1 MTVARLLVLLFCAQL
16 ASSFLIQRAP
26 LQPPRAADRARRV
39 VAAEGDVK
47 ITVKPPSGSTSAAES
62 DGASA
67 SSNVKIRIKPKGTAA
82 AATPEVPVAVDDDE
96 MKMTVKMPD
105 SVPVVV
111 EQRENL
117 ATPVRSD
124 AEKLL
129 LNATQAANC
138 TRLLQALEMGA
149 NPNMRDPKGR
159 TPLHFVAGIGLAPA
173 CLLLVHY
180 GAQIDVQDEGGL
192 TPMHMAA
199 GYANAQTLKVLVMA
213 GADPSIAGES
223 QGTPLEIVTAL
234 GEVQYQDFMKRR
246 QEDKNPLN
254 KLKKKDDKLEE
265 LKKCMEV
272 LETQEEIMKVRSGP
286 FAPAPTPTPT
296 RPAQPRPHTRA
307 LPMRPVQD
315 MVWEDELREVLK
327 TMKIGTF

>member
-1 MTVARLLVLLFCAQL
+1 MASVSRLVVVLLCAQL
-16 ASSFLIQRAP
+16 ASSFLVQRAP

-47 ITVKPPSGSTSAAES
+47 ITVKPPSGSASSADS
-62 DGASA
+62 DGAGA
-67 SSNVKIRIKPKGTAA
+67 SGNVKIRIKPKGTAA
-82 AATPEVPVAVDDDE
+82 VAPEVPVAVDDGE
-96 MKMTVKMPD
+96 MTVTVKAPE

-111 EQRENL
+111 EESENL
-117 ATPVRSD
+117 ATPVRSE

-180 GAQIDVQDEGGL
+180 GAQVDVQDEGGL

-213 GADPSIAGES
+213 GADPTIAGDT

-234 GEVQYQDFMKRR
+234 GEYQYQDFIKRR
-246 QEDKNPLN
+246 QEEKNPLN
-254 KLKKKDDKLEE
+254 KLKKKDEKLEN

-272 LETQEEIMKVRSGP
+272 LETQDEIMKE
-286 FAPAPTPTPT
+286 
-296 RPAQPRPHTRA
+296 
-307 LPMRPVQD
+307 

>member
-1 MTVARLLVLLFCAQL
+1 MQARLTLLLLCAHL
-16 ASSFLIQRAP
+16 ASSFLVQRGA
-26 LQPPRAADRARRV
+26 LQPPRAVDRSRRV

-47 ITVKPPSGSTSAAES
+47 ITVKPPSGSTSSSAEA

-67 SSNVKIRIKPKGTAA
+67 SSKVKIRIKPKDTTTAE
-82 AATPEVPVAVDDDE
+82 PEVPVAVDDGE
-96 MKMTVKMPD
+96 MTMTVKAPD

-111 EQRENL
+111 EARPNL
-117 ATPVRSD
+117 ATPIRSE

-180 GAQIDVQDEGGL
+180 GAQVNPQDEGGL

-213 GADPSIAGES
+213 GADPSISGET
-223 QGTPLEIVTAL
+223 QGTPLEIVTNL
-234 GEVQYQDFMKRR
+234 GEYQYQDFIKRR
-246 QEDKNPLN
+246 AEDKNPLN
-254 KLKKKDDKLEE
+254 KLKKKDDKLEN

-272 LETQEEIMKVRSGP
+272 LETQEQIIKVRR
-286 FAPAPTPTPT
+286 PAPILPFPSACAPT
-296 RPAQPRPHTRA
+296 RSHPHSRTLLCADYRIWCGRTSSA
-307 LPMRPVQD
+307 RCS
-315 MVWEDELREVLK
+315 RR
-327 TMKIGTF
+327 